1 MTFQLRCFN
10 SCYKKLWKL
19 KPWKEHVLEDIT
31 IRTSIKYFWSDQIC
45 LSIKKQP
52 PVGNQLWHVLAFKDK
67 GYLLKNISSS
77 TRQTIA
83 GFSKAFFPA
92 RNQQGTKATNSMW
105 RLLSLGH
112 TLFQIWSKQVGVIN
126 HWFRRQIDKS
136 CPLIFSSIWILLMLI
151 SSISLTIL
159 AN

>member
-1 MTFQLRCFN
+1 MLQKTMEIKTLKRTCTWRYN
-10 SCYKKLWKL
+10 YKNKYEILLIWSNL
-19 KPWKEHVLEDIT
+19 SESRSNHV
-31 IRTSIKYFWSDQIC
+31 
-45 LSIKKQP
+45 

-77 TRQTIA
+77 TRQTIE

-92 RNQQGTKATNSMW
+92 RNQKGTKATNSMW

-112 TLFQIWSKQVGVIN
+112 ISFQIWSKQVGVIN
-126 HWFRRQIDKS
+126 HRFPRQIDKS